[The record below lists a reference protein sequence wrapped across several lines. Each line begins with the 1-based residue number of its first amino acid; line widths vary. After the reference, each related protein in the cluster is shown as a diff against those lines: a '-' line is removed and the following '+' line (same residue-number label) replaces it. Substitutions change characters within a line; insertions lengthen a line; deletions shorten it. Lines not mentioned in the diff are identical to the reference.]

1 MPRTMLRKSGAR
13 FPHSLSNS
21 PFTILALAAL
31 PLLCSPAAAHHAFS
45 AEFDIN
51 QPIQLSGEVIR
62 LVFSNPHSYIYLKVT
77 TATGEEQEW
86 AIEGGAPNALI
97 RRGWDRN
104 SLPAG
109 TKVTVLGYRS
119 RDGEY
124 RASGGAVT
132 LPDGRELD
140 AASSGIGAPPGTE

>member
-1 MPRTMLRKSGAR
+1 MKMPDTIRRKILVTAGLIMLSG
-13 FPHSLSNS
+13 
-21 PFTILALAAL
+21 LAT
-31 PLLCSPAAAHHAFS
+31 PATAHHSFS

-62 LVFSNPHSYIYLKVT
+62 MEFTNPHSYIYLKVT
-77 TATGEEQEW
+77 TATGEVQEW

-97 RRGWDRN
+97 RRGWNRN

-109 TKVTVLGYRS
+109 TRVSVVGYRA
-119 RDGEY
+119 RGDEY

-132 LPDGRELD
+132 LPDGSELD
-140 AASSGIGAPPGTE
+140 AGSTGVG

>member
-1 MPRTMLRKSGAR
+1 MSHAMLRR
-13 FPHSLSNS
+13 SLLTTALAI
-21 PFTILALAAL
+21 PLALFMAQ
-31 PLLCSPAAAHHAFS
+31 PGAAHHAFS

-51 QPIQLSGEVIR
+51 QPIQLRGEVIR

-77 TATGEEQEW
+77 TASGEVQEW

-109 TKVTVLGYRS
+109 TVVSVLGYRS
-119 RDGEY
+119 RDGEF

-132 LPDGRELD
+132 LPDGSELD
-140 AASSGIGAPPGTE
+140 AASSGIGAPPG